1 MNNSI
6 SAVFYGVDVDL
17 DLDSSDNDEE
27 NIEDS

>member
-1 MNNSI
+1 MNNRI
-6 SAVFYGVDVDL
+6 SAVFYGVGVDL